1 MTFLVLLLYLT
12 GALASSTALFGRDD
26 DPKAAIEAAVR
37 GVTDSPTSRCL
48 DTCQFV
54 GAEKTIKSCEDNNP
68 LFDIL
73 VTDCLCNSI
82 LYKLN
87 DCAVCMQANASVVA
101 AYESF
106 ASICFNY
113 GFTSKNGTALVD
125 EPDFPYACHP
135 KIVLLSPL
143 TITQCEHAFYIWAT
157 PYFSTTSFDLTFT
170 PFNPANKSLPVEIT
184 GAGSGFEV
192 AVTNYTFLVDYPV
205 NTQITLNVTGGYS
218 SAISTTLTVLNSSD
232 TSCIPLEH
240 TLTGTNATT
249 GGTPALR
256 SQWTLMT
263 IILTLGIG
271 VTMS

>member
-1 MTFLVLLLYLT
+1 MTFLFLLLYLT
-12 GALASSTALFGRDD
+12 GALASSALFGRDD

-48 DTCQFV
+48 DTCQLV
-54 GAEKTIKSCEDNNP
+54 AAEKTIESCEDKNP

-73 VTDCLCNSI
+73 VTDCLCDSI
-82 LYKLN
+82 LDKLH

-101 AYESF
+101 AYQSF
-106 ASICFNY
+106 SNICFNY
-113 GFTSKNGTALVD
+113 GFTSENGTALVD
-125 EPDFPYACHP
+125 EPDFPHP

-143 TITQCEHAFYIWAT
+143 ALTQCEHAVYIWAT
-157 PYFSTTSFDLTFT
+157 PYFITSLFNLTFT
-170 PFNPANKSLPVEIT
+170 PFNPANKSIPVETID
-184 GAGSGFEV
+184 AGSG
-192 AVTNYTFLVDYPV
+192 VTVCNYTFLVDYPV
-205 NTQITLNVTGGYS
+205 NTQITLNVTGDFT

-256 SQWTLMT
+256 DQWTLMT
-263 IILTLGIG
+263 AILTLGIG
-271 VTMS
+271 VTLL